1 MAEWLNAAVSKTV
14 YGYSPY
20 EGSNPSSSAIMH
32 RVNEPEWLVFLYV
45 DHGSRPTGVVA
56 PAGVLSGCAF
66 RPVIQALSAR
76 GTLLLGGSCGR
87 LKLCLMMGVASETTA
102 FIGIHFSHA
111 NGED

>member
-1 MAEWLNAAVSKTV
+1 MNAAVSKTV

-32 RVNEPEWLVFLYV
+32 RVNEPEWLVFCMSTLGH
-45 DHGSRPTGVVA
+45 DSRDAVG
-56 PAGVLSGCAF
+56 AGRFIGALLLPGNPDSANAGACA
-66 RPVIQALSAR
+66 
-76 GTLLLGGSCGR
+76 LGGSCGW

>member
-1 MAEWLNAAVSKTV
+1 MNAAVSKTV

-32 RVNEPEWLVFLYV
+32 RVNEPEWLVFCMSTMG
-45 DHGSRPTGVVA
+45 HGSRDEVGV
-56 PAGVLSGCAF
+56 GVLLARFFCPAIRTLPVRRACA
-66 RPVIQALSAR
+66 
-76 GTLLLGGSCGR
+76 LGGSCGR
-87 LKLCLMMGVASETTA
+87 LKLCLMMGVASETTT

>member
-1 MAEWLNAAVSKTV
+1 MNAAVSKTV

-32 RVNEPEWLVFLYV
+32 RVNEPEWLVFCMSTMG
-45 DHGSRPTGVVA
+45 HANGSCG
-56 PAGVLSGCAF
+56 AGWCFIRVRRL
-66 RPVIQALSAR
+66 VTQALSAR
-76 GTLLLGGSCGR
+76 GTVLLGGSCER